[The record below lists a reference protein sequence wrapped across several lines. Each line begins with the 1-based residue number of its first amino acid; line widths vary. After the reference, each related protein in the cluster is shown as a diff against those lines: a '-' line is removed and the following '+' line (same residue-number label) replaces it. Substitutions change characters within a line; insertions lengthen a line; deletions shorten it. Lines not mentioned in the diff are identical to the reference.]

1 VCGGWIMARS
11 AIAAADQLSKG
22 EGDTDFLKAKVLTAR
37 FFADHILPF
46 ADGYREAVVNGASS
60 VLAMEEAYF

>member
-1 VCGGWIMARS
+1 
-11 AIAAADQLSKG
+11 
-22 EGDTDFLKAKVLTAR
+22 DFLKAKVLTVR

-46 ADGYREAVVNGASS
+46 ADGYREAVINGASS